1 MAIENKKGVVLK
13 YFNIQPTIIS
23 KDYTKIISHNHPFD
37 YDIELDSISY
47 SIVVILISIVTQNMK
62 VYSYAIQITFSVMVV
77 FFVEDAL
84 PFFVIA
90 IIKVHILKH
99 FLLASQFERNITGSP
114 VQKLQQQ
121 NGLSYSNVSLMKNES
136 SQTLLK
142 QQKVKNMNQVKRQ
155 IKFHLY

>member
-37 YDIELDSISY
+37 YDKLDSISY

-62 VYSYAIQITFSVMVV
+62 VYSYAIQIRFYVMVV
-77 FFVEDAL
+77 LFVEDAL

-99 FLLASQFERNITGSP
+99 FFLASQFERNITGSP